1 MERVRD
7 MIGQI
12 AKATA
17 EEAKGISLIFRE
29 TEKMK
34 DAARQVS
41 LAIDEQT
48 VSSRQISEVME
59 LAAERGQQISRAL
72 SDHRMSSQSIF
83 NIVEGVKGIPLEN
96 RKIASRVS
104 NDLAD
109 LRKNSGLLKRETE
122 RFSSVA
128 TEGAV
133 RVK

>member
-7 MIGQI
+7 MISQI

-48 VSSRQISEVME
+48 VSSRQISDATE

-72 SDHRMSSQSIF
+72 LDHKMSSKSIF
-83 NIVEGVKGIPLEN
+83 NVVEGVKGIPIEN
-96 RKIASRVS
+96 RKIAFRVS
-104 NDLAD
+104 DDLKG
-109 LRKNSGLLKRETE
+109 LRKDAEFLKTEAEVFIFTATE
-122 RFSSVA
+122 RPVPA
-128 TEGAV
+128 E
-133 RVK
+133 